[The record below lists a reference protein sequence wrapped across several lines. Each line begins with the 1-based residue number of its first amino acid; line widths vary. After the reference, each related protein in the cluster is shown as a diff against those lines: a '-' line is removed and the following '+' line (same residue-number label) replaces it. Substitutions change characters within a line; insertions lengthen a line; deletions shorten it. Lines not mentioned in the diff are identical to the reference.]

1 LNRTSLRLGFCAAVA
16 VIAAAIA
23 DPIVEFASNAGCFGA
38 GRFTDR
44 SNLDVAPAIAVGVAL
59 LVWYLI
65 AKAHAVL
72 AGRALPQRIAPL
84 LPLIFILQMITLWAM
99 ETAEQLTVY
108 EHVIGPRLWLGGPL
122 ECSLAI
128 HALLCVAVTL
138 IVARS
143 LRRLAVTTLRV
154 IALIKTTASFAAHAF
169 EMLLPRRCDERS
181 FRQLVPVLCR
191 IGERAPPLVRA

>member
-1 LNRTSLRLGFCAAVA
+1 MNRTSLRLGFCAAVA
-16 VIAAAIA
+16 VITAALA

-44 SNLDVAPAIAVGVAL
+44 SNVDVAPAIAVGVAL
-59 LVWYLI
+59 LVWYLV

-72 AGRALPQRIAPL
+72 AGRALPPRIAPL
-84 LPLIFILQMITLWAM
+84 LPLIFSLQMITLWAM

-108 EHVIGPRLWLGGPL
+108 GRVISPGLWLGAPP

-128 HALLCVAVTL
+128 HALFCVAVTL

-143 LRRLAVTTLRV
+143 LRRLAATTLRV
-154 IALIKTTASFAAHAF
+154 IALIKTTASFVAHAF
-169 EMLLPRRCDERS
+169 AILLPCSCDECS
-181 FRQLVPVLCR
+181 FRRLVPVLCR
-191 IGERAPPLVRA
+191 IGERAPPLLRS

>member
-16 VIAAAIA
+16 VIAAALA

-44 SNLDVAPAIAVGVAL
+44 SNVDVAPAIAVGFAL
-59 LVWYLI
+59 LVWYLV
-65 AKAHAVL
+65 AKAQAVL
-72 AGRALPQRIAPL
+72 AGRALPPRIATL
-84 LPLIFILQMITLWAM
+84 LPLIFSLQMITLWTM

-108 EHVIGPRLWLGGPL
+108 GHVIAPGLWLGGPP

-128 HALLCVAVTL
+128 HALFCVAVTF

-143 LRRLAVTTLRV
+143 LRRLAATTLRV
-154 IALIKTTASFAAHAF
+154 IALIRAMVS
-169 EMLLPRRCDERS
+169 RRGCNVEWRPARRLQGRS
-181 FRQLVPVLCR
+181 FKEQIPVLCR
-191 IGERAPPLVRA
+191 IGERAPPSLQT